1 MKVNPA
7 SVSIL
12 IIATSFGYPYTCPL
26 VSSHHIGFG
35 VVLNGGS
42 YHGPHTFYK
51 VSSPVVIGRSDPGL
65 LSWPSHLL

>member
-1 MKVNPA
+1 MGAISMKVNPA

-35 VVLNGGS
+35 VVLNWA
-42 YHGPHTFYK
+42 HIMAHTP
-51 VSSPVVIGRSDPGL
+51 SP
-65 LSWPSHLL
+65 